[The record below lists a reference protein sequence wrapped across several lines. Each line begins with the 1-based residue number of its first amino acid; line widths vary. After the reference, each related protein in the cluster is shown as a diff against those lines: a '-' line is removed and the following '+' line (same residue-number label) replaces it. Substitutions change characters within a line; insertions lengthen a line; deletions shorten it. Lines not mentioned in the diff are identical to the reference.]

1 MPSTRR
7 DFMTGAATATAAALG
22 SSVLPAIPD
31 PTTASEN
38 RFRPRLI
45 YYNDA
50 HHFHAKRLDPPV
62 SVEKLGWP
70 VDELL
75 GTGVDLLV
83 LGLGYGDVYFHDSK
97 VGRVVGQEKEVWE
110 NFIDWRI
117 MCMVRDARKLGTD
130 QLREVIRR
138 GREKGLKV
146 FPSLKLQDVAQPGDE
161 RCGWLKW
168 RQHPE
173 VCLKEKDPKDP
184 RSAFGYDFT
193 HPLVREDKLKMVREV
208 LSDYG
213 ADGIEL
219 DFMFYPAY
227 FRRAEVDRGASLMTR
242 FVADVREAAR
252 AVGREQKRSIPISAR
267 VFHRRDENLGIGL
280 DVESWLKE
288 KSVDLVVGQVS
299 DTLFE
304 TGIDIG
310 WLATAANAAGAAS
323 YLRPPLRVYD
333 ERTAFPSIEMYR
345 ALGQNL
351 SRQGCAGMYL
361 GYLPWPLGEREYE
374 ILREIG
380 YPEACVRRAKRYFLQ
395 PRERAG
401 VFTRAPSRQLPVSL
415 EAGKPARV
423 TIGVSDDLASARRDG
438 DLRRPI
444 LTLRFSFFCS
454 EDDLEIRFNGRAL
467 SLAEAEVTDERAL
480 RFPVQLT
487 TEIEAPLGMSAHW
500 FRFRLEPDQVKEGEN
515 TLEVVARKMA
525 REAGFTRSL
534 SGVELH
540 MRYKEFIRPEGI
552 DGMATVSPLAP

>member
-304 TGIDIG
+304 TGDRHRLAG
-310 WLATAANAAGAAS
+310 NRRERRRRSVLPATAAQGLRRKNRFSQHRDVPRIGSKPLPTRVRRHVSGLSAMASRGERVRDPARNRVSRSVRAPGQALLPSAARAGG
-323 YLRPPLRVYD
+323 RIHP
-333 ERTAFPSIEMYR
+333 R
-345 ALGQNL
+345 ALAATPGFARGGQ
-351 SRQGCAGMYL
+351 
-361 GYLPWPLGEREYE
+361 
-374 ILREIG
+374 
-380 YPEACVRRAKRYFLQ
+380 
-395 PRERAG
+395 
-401 VFTRAPSRQLPVSL
+401 TRA
-415 EAGKPARV
+415 
-423 TIGVSDDLASARRDG
+423 RDHRG
-438 DLRRPI
+438 
-444 LTLRFSFFCS
+444 
-454 EDDLEIRFNGRAL
+454 GR
-467 SLAEAEVTDERAL
+467 
-480 RFPVQLT
+480 
-487 TEIEAPLGMSAHW
+487 
-500 FRFRLEPDQVKEGEN
+500 
-515 TLEVVARKMA
+515 
-525 REAGFTRSL
+525 
-534 SGVELH
+534 
-540 MRYKEFIRPEGI
+540 
-552 DGMATVSPLAP
+552 